1 MVDYCRS
8 LFKKSSINVNSKVEV
23 PVLLIMGEKDYVLKI
38 SGREEYIRSGEIKE
52 LVPDLEL
59 AFIPEGT
66 HFVQEQFPEKI
77 NELLID
83 FLKKHL

>member
-23 PVLLIMGEKDYVLKI
+23 PVLLVMGEKDYVLKI

>member
-1 MVDYCRS
+1 M
-8 LFKKSSINVNSKVEV
+8 
-23 PVLLIMGEKDYVLKI
+23 LLVMGEKDYVLKI